1 MKCFNNKKFLGS
13 VLLGA
18 FVVTGLYNAVVMNSE
33 SNLSSDMR
41 LVKRLDEMY
50 GVTTQGRK
58 LASNT
63 TWSKIK
69 PLAVKTGSFAVA
81 PTNSVENKV
90 IVTEASEAAIQEE
103 LTLGL
108 IEVVNAQKWQQG
120 LATSQFNGSLTANNG
135 VIEAL
140 SVSLPDGQGLSIN
153 FSELNGNVFNYE
165 MAGQEFSGML
175 YQVDQNSYMVSLT
188 NGPLEGTRLR
198 FGGEATSE
206 IKESL
211 QQNLAENNIEAGS
224 FGSEGAP
231 VTEDAAPKAE
241 VQTAGFNFSETI

>member
-1 MKCFNNKKFLGS
+1 MKCLNNKKFLGS

-18 FVVTGLYNAVVMNSE
+18 FVITGLYNAVVMNSE
-33 SNLSSDMR
+33 SNLSSDMK

-58 LASNT
+58 IASNT
-63 TWSKIK
+63 SWSKIQ
-69 PLAVKTGSFAVA
+69 PLAVKTGSFKVA
-81 PTNSVENKV
+81 PTNLVENKV
-90 IVTEASEAAIQEE
+90 IVTEVSEAAIQEE
-103 LTLGL
+103 LTLNL

-135 VIEAL
+135 VIETL

-153 FSELNGNVFNYE
+153 FTELNGNVFNYE

-188 NGPLEGTRLR
+188 NGPLGGTRLR
-198 FGGEATSE
+198 FWEKQLLKSRKTFNE
-206 IKESL
+206 VSL
-211 QQNLAENNIEAGS
+211 KIIL
-224 FGSEGAP
+224 
-231 VTEDAAPKAE
+231 KL
-241 VQTAGFNFSETI
+241 ETLVLNKHQ